1 MSSFTLD
8 VIEQALRSSWAAD
21 TCSPDDVARAAWD
34 FGNPAWGHCDI
45 TALVVQDVF
54 GGDLMLGDV
63 YLVEEQRGYH
73 WWNRL
78 PDGAEV
84 DLTLEQFRLGETVT
98 NGRVVRPVGPLR
110 RRVEEYELLRRRV
123 ADHVG
128 RALPVCSA
136 FPRY

>member
-21 TCSPDDVARAAWD
+21 TCSPDDVARAPWD

-63 YLVEEQRGYH
+63 YLVEEQRGFH

-128 RALPVCSA
+128 SALPVCSA